1 MAERVGISPVMETA
15 SAERA
20 SHLVPHTGTGE
31 RRNPVQTFLHL
42 VRCETSAEP
51 QVVSPRVNNVWIGW
65 PSGLSLAKTHPSD
78 LSLFR
83 CQGTHILLVGD
94 T

>member
-1 MAERVGISPVMETA
+1 MAERVGMSPVMETA

-20 SHLVPHTGTGE
+20 SHLAPQTGTAE
-31 RRNPVQTFLHL
+31 RRHPVQTFLYL

-51 QVVSPRVNNVWIGW
+51 QVVSPRANDVWIDW
-65 PSGLSLAKTHPSD
+65 PSGLFLANTHPSD